1 MLEGILEIT
10 SFIPLTLEIRK
21 LKSSLVKGLGYISTR
36 LVTGTQT
43 FLLLGKCSSYHIQL
57 CLLCIS
63 DLDIS
68 DSTLGGYFS
77 IDLDFVSQKH
87 FS

>member
-10 SFIPLTLEIRK
+10 SFIPLTLEIKK
-21 LKSSLVKGLGYISTR
+21 LKSGLVKGLGYISTR
-36 LVTGTQT
+36 LVTRTQA

-63 DLDIS
+63 DFDIS

-77 IDLDFVSQKH
+77 IGLDFVSQRN
-87 FS
+87 FT